1 MEYGLF
7 CLHVSVFHSAFARD
21 FGATCSRHISIITY
35 QKSLPQ
41 ADTGVKSFADITA
54 VMYLKMRKRKGIGTV
69 ITTLIILIASVV
81 LGAGVIFFGGSLFQ
95 TNTNNESI
103 QISNAHIWV
112 SPLNGTTSVAA
123 FVVQNTGGKVV
134 SVHSLTVRGM
144 SVPVDSWYYNTAE
157 ATATN
162 VLRDLRSDFN
172 LNAVDV
178 TGDGT
183 EESFTHATGPVTI
196 SQGKA
201 VIIYVANPGSITP
214 MDSGLAFNINV
225 QAGKASASLASVG
238 VTNG

>member
-1 MEYGLF
+1 
-7 CLHVSVFHSAFARD
+7 
-21 FGATCSRHISIITY
+21 
-35 QKSLPQ
+35 
-41 ADTGVKSFADITA
+41 
-54 VMYLKMRKRKGIGTV
+54 MYLRMRKRKGIGTV

-95 TNTNNESI
+95 NNTNNESI

-144 SVPVDSWYYNTAE
+144 SVPADSWYYNTAN

-162 VLRDLRSDFN
+162 VLRDLKSDFN

-178 TGDGT
+178 TGAAP
-183 EESFTHATGPVTI
+183 EEAFVHATGPVTL
-196 SQGKA
+196 SQGQA
-201 VIIYVANPGSITP
+201 VIIYVANPASITS

-225 QAGKASASLASVG
+225 QAGKASASLASVS